1 MQMQGMEIW
10 SSARTANSFFLIF
23 DFLFIFK
30 RFTFVPVNYAC
41 VHACAGVCPC
51 VQVLEEVRGIGLHGA
66 GVAGGCELPDMG
78 LANSNLDHLEEQY
91 VLFTADATLAPPI
104 FNSYLCTNLC
114 TIYGCVSTCQGY
126 VGSQEAQKTASIPQN
141 WSHKQL

>member
-1 MQMQGMEIW
+1 MLLNVCKYAAAYLCVYVVVCEGVHICVYMCVCVQASIGARRGCRHLELKSQVVASHPMQMQGMEIW

-51 VQVLEEVRGIGLHGA
+51 V
-66 GVAGGCELPDMG
+66 
-78 LANSNLDHLEEQY
+78 
-91 VLFTADATLAPPI
+91 
-104 FNSYLCTNLC
+104 
-114 TIYGCVSTCQGY
+114 
-126 VGSQEAQKTASIPQN
+126 
-141 WSHKQL
+141 